1 MTTIIDAVRNAGV
14 VGAGGAGFPTH
25 VKLNAQVDYVL
36 ANGAECEPLLHK
48 DAELTQAY
56 PDQVLRGMELS
67 KEATGASQMIFG
79 IKAKKK
85 EAVSVLEAATPSRGI
100 KIHLFGDYYPAGD
113 EFVLVY
119 ECTGRLIPA
128 GGIPLQVGSVVH
140 NSETL
145 YNMAEAMEGRPVTRK
160 ILTVTGEV
168 KNPISC
174 SVPIGITLKELIDI
188 AGGPTCEDYTVFVG
202 GLMMGKIEKD
212 LSKPV
217 TKTTGGLILLP
228 SDHRLVTRMT
238 TPIKNMSR
246 IGKSACD
253 QCSYCTE
260 FCPRYLLGYD
270 VQPHK
275 VMRTLGFTASGK
287 ENWSKWADLC
297 CSCGLCT
304 LYACPED
311 LFPKE
316 ACDQAVADRREAKLE
331 RWLGPSEEIKAHPM
345 EEGRHVPLKALMQ
358 KLGVTNYNV
367 PAPWIECDFAPKS
380 VTLPLS
386 QHIGAPCEPVVKP
399 GDRVSAGQLVADIPE
414 GKLAARIHSSID
426 GTVTA
431 VNGAV
436 IIETA

>member
-1 MTTIIDAVRNAGV
+1 MS
-14 VGAGGAGFPTH
+14 
-25 VKLNAQVDYVL
+25 
-36 ANGAECEPLLHK
+36 PLLHK
-48 DAELTQAY
+48 DAELTINY
-56 PDQVLRGMELS
+56 VDQVLKGMELS
-67 KEATGASQMIFG
+67 MQATGARQAIFG

-85 EAVSVLEAATPSRGI
+85 DAISVLQKATKGGPV
-100 KIHLFGDYYPAGD
+100 KIHQFGDFYPAGD

-145 YNMAEAMEGRPVTRK
+145 FNMAEAMEGRPVTRK
-160 ILTVTGEV
+160 VLSVTGEV
-168 KNPISC
+168 KNPMSLAA
-174 SVPIGITLKELIDI
+174 PIGMTFQELIDY
-188 AGGPTCEDYTVFVG
+188 AGGPTTHDYTVFVG
-202 GLMMGKIEKD
+202 GLMMGRIAHD
-212 LSKPV
+212 LSEPV

-228 SDHRLVTRMT
+228 TSHRLVQRMT
-238 TPIKNMSR
+238 TPNKNMHR

-287 ENWSKWADLC
+287 HNWSKWADLC

-304 LYACPED
+304 LYSCPED

-316 ACDQAVADRREAKLE
+316 ACDQAVADRKAAGLE
-331 RWLGPSEEIKAHPM
+331 RWLGPTQEIKAHPM
-345 EEGRHVPLKALMQ
+345 EAGRHVPTKSLMQ
-358 KLGVTNYNV
+358 KLGVTNYDV
-367 PAPWIECDFAPKS
+367 PTPWVECDYRPKKI
-380 VTLPLS
+380 TLPLS
-386 QHIGAPCEPVVKP
+386 QHLGAPAEPVVKV
-399 GDRVSAGQLVADIPE
+399 GDRVSQGQVVADIPE

-426 GTVTA
+426 GTVSA
-431 VNGAV
+431 VNGS
-436 IIETA
+436 IMIEQS